1 MESEAIKAQIGGL
14 VLEEDRV
21 VHDAGYEC
29 FEVALLEDVDGVQV
43 LHRHYPVWLVVG
55 VLLGLACVGVGYVS
69 YVSSVTDSPAIIWAP
84 LVGGTLFLICLIG
97 YFLSR
102 EAQVTVHAGNLGMR
116 SAISFKELSAARK
129 FALDVVSQK
138 RLILKGKEP
147 EPEQEGW

>member
-1 MESEAIKAQIGGL
+1 MQSDAIKTQIGGL

-21 VHDAGYEC
+21 VHDAGYER

-55 VLLGLACVGVGYVS
+55 VLLGLACVGLGYVS
-69 YVSSVTDSPAIIWAP
+69 GVTGSSAMLWGP
-84 LVGGTLFLICLIG
+84 LVGGVLFVICLSG

-116 SAISFKELSAARK
+116 SAISFKELTAARK
-129 FALDVVSQK
+129 FAQAVVSQK
-138 RLILKGKEP
+138 RMILKEKEP
-147 EPEQEGW
+147 ELEQKGW